1 MPATPYL
8 LTAFLN
14 TLNNSN
20 VDATTRRRRLMS
32 GVSRDMSILTAS
44 VEQADKL
51 HNHRKSHFY
60 DLYEIISSGSG
71 PGKNIA
77 RPSIVSD
84 HSTNKMLGSDVTE
97 AMEMVP
103 ALHPLR
109 IELGDVVDV
118 VVQAYASISGGCDLH
133 PWHLHGHSFWLVSR
147 GEGMYGDSTG
157 TTYTSPYPLR
167 QDTVSGYPTNHSESR
182 GETATKGK
190 WRDPCG
196 WFKIRFRADNPGM
209 WLFHCHIG
217 WHMEMGMALVFD
229 EASELVS
236 PPPADYGM
244 CGAAGDYKT
253 FTAFATEKII
263 MNTTTHTI
271 VANNTKSKAQ
281 HGEVFQ
287 VLISFVVILG
297 VLTLAALLWVY
308 LSRRKV
314 NGMFVTLDNS
324 TGAGEGSVNTMNPL
338 SSFHEA
344 AGSELDE
351 ESGTELVEVSFVR
364 AARSAV
370 QKHQSDKSSGHRSNS
385 KLPTEENS
393 VLDDEAEH
401 GGALHPIRK
410 PLTWRSSQGLK
421 K

>member
-1 MPATPYL
+1 
-8 LTAFLN
+8 
-14 TLNNSN
+14 
-20 VDATTRRRRLMS
+20 
-32 GVSRDMSILTAS
+32 
-44 VEQADKL
+44 
-51 HNHRKSHFY
+51 
-60 DLYEIISSGSG
+60 
-71 PGKNIA
+71 
-77 RPSIVSD
+77 
-84 HSTNKMLGSDVTE
+84 
-97 AMEMVP
+97 
-103 ALHPLR
+103 
-109 IELGDVVDV
+109 
-118 VVQAYASISGGCDLH
+118 
-133 PWHLHGHSFWLVSR
+133 
-147 GEGMYGDSTG
+147 
-157 TTYTSPYPLR
+157 
-167 QDTVSGYPTNHSESR
+167 
-182 GETATKGK
+182 
-190 WRDPCG
+190 
-196 WFKIRFRADNPGM
+196 
-209 WLFHCHIG
+209 
-217 WHMEMGMALVFD
+217 MALVFD
-229 EASELVS
+229 EASELVP

-253 FTAFATEKII
+253 FTAFATEEII

-271 VANNTKSKAQ
+271 VVDNTKSKAQ

-297 VLTLAALLWVY
+297 VFALAALLWVY

-370 QKHQSDKSSGHRSNS
+370 QKHQSDKSSGHRANS
-385 KLPTEENS
+385 KQPTEESS

-401 GGALHPIRK
+401 GGALHPVRK
-410 PLTWRSSQGLK
+410 PLTWKSSQGLK